1 MINSLRG
8 MRDFL
13 DNDGALYERV
23 VGVCAKV
30 AQNFGFAFIETP
42 KLEETALFRRS
53 VGESSDIVGKE
64 MYEFS
69 ALRARLGLCEHFY
82 KPSLI
87 KLAA

>member
-42 KLEETALFRRS
+42 KLE
-53 VGESSDIVGKE
+53 
-64 MYEFS
+64 
-69 ALRARLGLCEHFY
+69 
-82 KPSLI
+82 
-87 KLAA
+87 